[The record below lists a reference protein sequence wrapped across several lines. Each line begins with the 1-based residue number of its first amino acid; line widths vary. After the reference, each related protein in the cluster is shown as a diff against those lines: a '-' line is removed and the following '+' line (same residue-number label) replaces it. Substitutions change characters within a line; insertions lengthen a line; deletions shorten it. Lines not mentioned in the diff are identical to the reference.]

1 MTRKD
6 VDNRFQIEFNSVDA
20 LVPKNHL
27 VRKIDKAIDFNFIY
41 DEVAE
46 LYSAFGAPSIDPVVL
61 IKIIMIQYLFGI
73 PSMRQTI
80 REIEVN
86 IAYRWFI
93 GYSFNEKI
101 PHFSTFNK
109 NYERRF
115 KDTDLFNIIFT
126 KILEEAD
133 KHGFINLSEIY
144 IDSTHIKAS
153 ANKRKY
159 TKKEIET
166 EAKKYQEQL
175 EKEIDDDREKHDK
188 KPLKKTEKLTDTKV
202 VVESTTDKDSGMFYK
217 NEKEKC
223 FAYLAHTACDNNNY
237 ILDFH
242 VTPGNIHDSVGFIDL
257 YKSLKEKHEITN
269 ILAIAMDAGYITPYI
284 CKTLFDDNILPTL
297 PYKRPMTKDGFFKKY
312 EYVYDEYND
321 FYICPNDKILN
332 YSTTNRDGYRE
343 YKSNPYECKNC
354 SRINKCTSSK
364 NHQKLVT
371 RHVWEKYLEE
381 ANHLRHDRYVNSVY
395 KCRKETIERVFAD
408 AKEKHSMRYTQLRG
422 LAKMKMEVTLTFA
435 CMNLKKMANRLW
447 KRNRSY
453 RIDSAF
459 NILIISILIN
469 NILKLTKNIFLTR
482 RKCFL
487 STI

>member
-1 MTRKD
+1 
-6 VDNRFQIEFNSVDA
+6 
-20 LVPKNHL
+20 
-27 VRKIDKAIDFNFIY
+27 
-41 DEVAE
+41 
-46 LYSAFGAPSIDPVVL
+46 
-61 IKIIMIQYLFGI
+61 
-73 PSMRQTI
+73 MRQTI

-115 KDTDLFNIIFT
+115 KDTDLFNVIFT
-126 KILEEAD
+126 KILEKAD

-166 EAKKYQEQL
+166 EAKKYQEEL
-175 EKEIDDDREKHDK
+175 EKEINDDREKHDK
-188 KPLKKTEKLTDTKV
+188 KPLKKTEKSPDTKV
-202 VVESTTDKDSGMFYK
+202 IVESTTDKDSGMFYK

-242 VTPGNIHDSVGFIDL
+242 VTPGNVHDSVGFFDL
-257 YKSLKEKHEITN
+257 YRNLREKYCIN
-269 ILAIAMDAGYITPYI
+269 DILAIAMDAGYVTPYI

-312 EYVYDEYND
+312 DYVYDEYND
-321 FYICPNDKILN
+321 FYICPNDKILR
-332 YSTTNRDGYRE
+332 YSTTNRDGYKE
-343 YKSNPYECKNC
+343 YKSNPCECKKC
-354 SRINKCTSSK
+354 PYINKCTNSK

-371 RHVWEKYLEE
+371 RHVWEHYIEE
-381 ANHLRHDRYVNSVY
+381 ANHLRHDSYVKSVY
-395 KCRKETIERVFAD
+395 SCRKETIERVFAD
-408 AKEKHSMRYTQLRG
+408 AKEKHGMRYTHLRG

-435 CMNLKKMANRLW
+435 CMNLKKMASHLW
-447 KRNRSY
+447 KRIGGY
-453 RIDSAF
+453 RVDSTF
-459 NILIISILIN
+459 DLLIRKILIN
-469 NILKLTKNIFLTR
+469 NVLKSTKSIFLAR